1 MKGRIYLIENQLNKH
16 KYIGKTYLTIEERW
30 KQHKKDAKKDDC
42 LHRPLY
48 AAINKYGIDN
58 FIITL
63 IEETENLEEREKYWI
78 AYYNSYYDGYN
89 ATTGGDGRPYIKYSD
104 EEIINKYLETQSIQE
119 TAKYFQIGTDS
130 VSLRL
135 KNNNIQVIPGG
146 NIYNPQR
153 NWTAKKVQQLSLTEE
168 YFNEFDSTID
178 AARYLVEQK
187 ITNSQL
193 KHIVTNI
200 GRCCKKQR
208 KTAYGFIWKYIE

>member
-42 LHRPLY
+42 LHHPLY